1 MGFSKYFT
9 NHIKRGKVE
18 RSLLFFSAKNFLLQ
32 RKYWRENPP
41 KSGKKHEKTA
51 KKGSK
56 TVKKP
61 SKIAEKRPKNA

>member
-1 MGFSKYFT
+1 MGFFKVFFITSKEVGSKDFT
-9 NHIKRGKVE
+9 
-18 RSLLFFSAKNFLLQ
+18 FFSAKNFLLQ

-41 KSGKKHEKTA
+41 KSGKKHEKNA